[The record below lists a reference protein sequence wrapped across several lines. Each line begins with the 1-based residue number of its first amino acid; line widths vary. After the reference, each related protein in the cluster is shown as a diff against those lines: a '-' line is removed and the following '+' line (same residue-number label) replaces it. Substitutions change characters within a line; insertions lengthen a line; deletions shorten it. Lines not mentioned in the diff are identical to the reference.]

1 MPDLEDKYSL
11 SLSTGSVD
19 QTDINKDL
27 SIIIKTKMMKRK
39 VDMTGIISIKKLDST
54 TTTLSTTTTDIDNLK
69 VGDKN

>member
-27 SIIIKTKMMKRK
+27 SIIIKTKMMRRK

>member
-39 VDMTGIISIKKLDST
+39 VDMTGIISIKKMDST
-54 TTTLSTTTTDIDNLK
+54 TTTLSTTTTDMDNLK

>member
-39 VDMTGIISIKKLDST
+39 VDMTGIISIKKMDST

>member
-27 SIIIKTKMMKRK
+27 SIIIKTKMMRRK
-39 VDMTGIISIKKLDST
+39 VDMTGIISIKKMDST